1 MVRSPN
7 TARVLLLSPAIP
19 PLSSLALVPYTD
31 ERRMP
36 RLPGAAAWFSSSSIM
51 SDTSVNLQQLQDII
65 RNTYDAKDRRRGV
78 EGTFMW
84 FMEEVGELSAAL
96 RSGSD
101 AERAAEF
108 ADVLAWLAT
117 LANIA
122 GVDLEGAVAAKYGGG
137 CPGCRRSPC
146 VCDQA
151 EKP

>member
-1 MVRSPN
+1 M
-7 TARVLLLSPAIP
+7 T
-19 PLSSLALVPYTD
+19 LAQ
-31 ERRMP
+31 
-36 RLPGAAAWFSSSSIM
+36 
-51 SDTSVNLQQLQDII
+51 LQQVI
-65 RNTYDAKDRRRGV
+65 RDLYDAKDRRRGV

-96 RSGSD
+96 RGGSD
-101 AERAAEF
+101 RQRHEEF

-122 GVDLEGAVAAKYGGG
+122 GVDLEAAVRAKYGGG
-137 CPGCRRSPC
+137 CPGCRRRPC